1 MKENK
6 SLVTVIIV
14 LACVVVGYVL
24 WVSYANK
31 KVREVVDASLERIEQ
46 RLEAK
51 GNDVTITYDDLNVH
65 SFSLRPRVSLYKM
78 HMKIVD
84 RRGREAHVMVP
95 EVLYTPKTFNMR
107 SYKIEVLDS
116 VTLMSNKRGEEPES
130 TLVDFSKS
138 PVMDVDVHASGDVQY
153 SIDVPEHISLTDM
166 NEESEAAS
174 TKKTDIN
181 FESSP
186 KVEWSESEEGISL
199 DQKAVF
205 PKTTIT
211 HGGDVLAEADGIR
224 VETQHS
230 LVSEN
235 VHSYAMQAELNN
247 LNFADAELAVL
258 NPVSIVNDVT
268 FTGPIALN
276 EEQAEVLKDV
286 PSEYKLK
293 NVAWMSGLMSLFANG
308 SVQFDPAEKIPH
320 GEINLSLNDVDKFF
334 AYVEKQRPQTK
345 DYMLQVRDALEQLS
359 GAAIGEGGSVTIKL
373 QRKPEGRLYIGELN
387 LEESIGLFIEM
398 AMQLPDL
405 SAPAPQAEEETSEE
419 VSEDM
424 SEDAMDVDG
433 AESTE
438 EPQPAEDASAADVVE
453 EEAAEENVTEDTT
466 AVEESVDAPVAVE
479 SEAATSEETAADM
492 EQQSTETTV
501 EDVEIE
507 VRTNTDDVTVEVIEP
522 EEGDA
527 SEQPNSEE
535 GAVVPVQ

>member
-14 LACVVVGYVL
+14 LAFIVVGYVI

-31 KVREVVDASLERIEQ
+31 KVREVVDTSLERIEQ

-78 HMKIVD
+78 HMKITD
-84 RRGREAHVMVP
+84 RRGREAHVMIP

-107 SYKIEVLDS
+107 SYKVEVLDS
-116 VTLMSNKRGEEPES
+116 VTLMSTKPGEEQES

-138 PVMDVDVHASGDVQY
+138 PVLDVDVLGNGDVQY
-153 SIDVPEHISLTDM
+153 SALVPEHISLTDV
-166 NEESEAAS
+166 NEESDIAS
-174 TKKTDIN
+174 AMKTDIN

-186 KVEWSESEEGISL
+186 QVQWSISNEGINL

-205 PKTTIT
+205 PKTTVT
-211 HGGDVLAEADGIR
+211 YGGDVLAEADGIR

-258 NPVSIVNDVT
+258 NPVSVVNDVT
-268 FTGPIALN
+268 FTGPIPLN
-276 EEQAEVLKDV
+276 EEQAEALKDI

-293 NVAWMSGLMSLFANG
+293 NIAWMSGLMSMFANG
-308 SVQFDPAEKIPH
+308 SVVFDPAEKIPH

-345 DYMLQVRDALEQLS
+345 DYMLKVRDALEQLA
-359 GAAIGEGGSVTIKL
+359 GASIGEGGSVTIKL
-373 QRKPEGRLYIGELN
+373 HREQEGRLYIGELN

-398 AMQLPDL
+398 ALQLPDL
-405 SAPAPQAEEETSEE
+405 SAPAAKAEEPASEE
-419 VSEDM
+419 V
-424 SEDAMDVDG
+424 
-433 AESTE
+433 TE
-438 EPQPAEDASAADVVE
+438 EAAVEEAPAEDMTETAEEPVLQTEEADDAPAPVQE
-453 EEAAEENVTEDTT
+453 EEESEVNEEEMDDAASEEVTEEVQTESTDT
-466 AVEESVDAPVAVE
+466 S
-479 SEAATSEETAADM
+479 
-492 EQQSTETTV
+492 V

-522 EEGDA
+522 QTEEAPVQEDETAEEGMA
-527 SEQPNSEE
+527 
-535 GAVVPVQ
+535 VPVQ

>member
-31 KVREVVDASLERIEQ
+31 KVREVVDASLKRIEQ

-78 HMKIVD
+78 HMKITD
-84 RRGREAHVMVP
+84 RRGREAHVMIP

-107 SYKIEVLDS
+107 SYQVEVLDS

-130 TLVDFSKS
+130 TLVDFSQS
-138 PVMDVDVHASGDVQY
+138 PVMDVDVHANGDVQY
-153 SIDVPEHISLTDM
+153 SAVVPEHISLTDV
-166 NEESEAAS
+166 NEESDAAS

-186 KVEWSESEEGISL
+186 NVEWSVSEEGINL
-199 DQKAVF
+199 DQKALF

-276 EEQAEVLKDV
+276 EEQAAALKDV

-308 SVQFDPAEKIPH
+308 SVKFDPAEKIPH

-373 QRKPEGRLYIGELN
+373 QRKQEGRLYIGELN

-405 SAPAPQAEEETSEE
+405 SAPAPQAEEDAAEE
-419 VSEDM
+419 ITEGDAAEEAAADISADDVSE
-424 SEDAMDVDG
+424 SEAVTEDA
-433 AESTE
+433 AEAVAT
-438 EPQPAEDASAADVVE
+438 E
-453 EEAAEENVTEDTT
+453 EEAAAEETVDTPVNAETEQEAT
-466 AVEESVDAPVAVE
+466 EEITE
-479 SEAATSEETAADM
+479 EAADDVQE
-492 EQQSTETTV
+492 QSTDTTV

-522 EEGDA
+522 EA
-527 SEQPNSEE
+527 SDEQPAAEAQNTEE
-535 GAVVPVQ
+535 GVAVPVQ